1 MRYSNKELRQKIKRP
16 VLNEIPLAGIML
28 KPSVIVTMSIGQWDG
43 LLAAA
48 YGGGAVLL
56 ELDDNETPI
65 KAYRQKTEAE
75 G

>member
-1 MRYSNKELRQKIKRP
+1 MKRP
-16 VLNEIPLAGIML
+16 VLNETPLGGIMM
-28 KPSVIVTMSIGQWDG
+28 KPAVIVTMSVGQWDG

-48 YGGGAVLL
+48 YDRGHILL

-65 KAYRQKTEAE
+65 KAYRRKAVAD

>member
-48 YGGGAVLL
+48 YDHGAVLL

-65 KAYRQKTEAE
+65 RAYRQITGADR
-75 G
+75 

>member
-1 MRYSNKELRQKIKRP
+1 
-16 VLNEIPLAGIML
+16 
-28 KPSVIVTMSIGQWDG
+28 VIVTMSIGQWDG